1 MRKVRHFLQAPV
13 LVCEGFRT
21 GVRVGFIYAVVQSH
35 ALVQKAARGRD
46 AGASVRG
53 LVSAIAVSGLVS
65 SEGRERARRI
75 RLHPPPHRPFL

>member
-65 SEGRERARRI
+65 AIGICVSSAGRDRARRI
-75 RLHPPPHRPFL
+75 RLS